1 MAPRSRT
8 GCLTCRQRKLK
19 CSEERPVCAQCSK
32 ANRDCVPSSGITFRH
47 QQNPSLNRGEES
59 LKSFYGYK
67 ETFGEGVTWCQ
78 IPRDLKFVY
87 TNNPYDDEDA
97 DADASVGGEVIKDP
111 HMVSSLAELAQHAE
125 SVDDGRKNGVGYYE
139 ADATPGAYHGYATH
153 GLEALSAVASSQDQ
167 YSYAPPPATM
177 GQNEDVSQ
185 HSYSQVTP
193 SPQQIGA
200 TPNQHQMDATPNQQ
214 HVDATPNQHG
224 NLDFILNPASAGGM
238 TPAEPNIDPQ
248 LNTGT
253 PTHKEPQFSQHQ
265 TPQLQKQSPI
275 HNHVRTSPYVSTLG
289 RPRLHSEGSLVKQ
302 PAIDDPQLAFLLR
315 DYSERAGTWMDLFD
329 LNLFFATKVPVLAV
343 RCPLL
348 LYSCVALSAKSL
360 ARVNGRKPVM
370 GGQIT
375 IGRQSRLEYWPGPAL
390 DTEGWV
396 RKAREYYDLAVSL
409 LRQAL
414 AGATRP
420 PTSSLPEDASPQT
433 VIAAQAAPLPTTD
446 SDELVAAT
454 AILCVYE
461 FLDASGSEWSRH
473 LDGAKTLFEVAKDK
487 MMPLAVPSSMADN
500 FTYHLS
506 GPVNQLSPAARLTQ
520 GRKAVFWNF
529 SRQDM
534 LSAFINN
541 TSTRL
546 DTSDLAMWRNAGLKL
561 TPEGLVCPSNPDHP
575 EYTPENAMPEDLIC
589 NALIWLLMK
598 LVNFISAGDD
608 LPEGISPLGL
618 GVRQRELLEYWEGLD
633 RQLRVWYEGLPDT
646 FHSAAVRPAE
656 VKGGI
661 AEKWFPRP
669 MCASIMQSYHFARIQ
684 LLHNKPHMS
693 TAVPFSARDCA
704 LTGSHPSPGISLAAR
719 HASYASI
726 LQLSRSHAKE
736 IVAIGVGRSDEG
748 TRIHSVQP
756 LWTAGLVLGI
766 SDDEEVSE
774 ETEGWRRSIISQLRG
789 IERDMGWAA
798 EYRVESLLDLWGLPP
813 DWGIE
818 DCDR

>member
-1 MAPRSRT
+1 
-8 GCLTCRQRKLK
+8 
-19 CSEERPVCAQCSK
+19 
-32 ANRDCVPSSGITFRH
+32 
-47 QQNPSLNRGEES
+47 
-59 LKSFYGYK
+59 
-67 ETFGEGVTWCQ
+67 
-78 IPRDLKFVY
+78 
-87 TNNPYDDEDA
+87 
-97 DADASVGGEVIKDP
+97 
-111 HMVSSLAELAQHAE
+111 
-125 SVDDGRKNGVGYYE
+125 
-139 ADATPGAYHGYATH
+139 
-153 GLEALSAVASSQDQ
+153 
-167 YSYAPPPATM
+167 
-177 GQNEDVSQ
+177 
-185 HSYSQVTP
+185 
-193 SPQQIGA
+193 
-200 TPNQHQMDATPNQQ
+200 
-214 HVDATPNQHG
+214 
-224 NLDFILNPASAGGM
+224 
-238 TPAEPNIDPQ
+238 
-248 LNTGT
+248 
-253 PTHKEPQFSQHQ
+253 
-265 TPQLQKQSPI
+265 
-275 HNHVRTSPYVSTLG
+275 
-289 RPRLHSEGSLVKQ
+289 
-302 PAIDDPQLAFLLR
+302 
-315 DYSERAGTWMDLFD
+315 
-329 LNLFFATKVPVLAV
+329 
-343 RCPLL
+343 
-348 LYSCVALSAKSL
+348 
-360 ARVNGRKPVM
+360 M
-370 GGQIT
+370 GGQI
-375 IGRQSRLEYWPGPAL
+375 IVGRQSQLEYWPGPAL

-433 VIAAQAAPLPTTD
+433 VIAAQASPLPTTD

-487 MMPLAVPSSMADN
+487 MMPLAMPPSMADN
-500 FTYHLS
+500 FTYSLS

-529 SRQDM
+529 ARQDM

-561 TPEGLVCPSNPDHP
+561 TPEGLVCPSNTDHP
-575 EYTPENAMPEDLIC
+575 DYIPENAMPEDLIS

-704 LTGSHPSPGISLAAR
+704 LSDPHPSPGISLAAR

-736 IVAIGVGRSDEG
+736 IVAIGAGRSDEG

-766 SDDEEVSE
+766 SEDDDEVSE

-798 EYRVESLLDLWGLPP
+798 EYRVESLLHLWGLPP

>member
-1 MAPRSRT
+1 
-8 GCLTCRQRKLK
+8 
-19 CSEERPVCAQCSK
+19 
-32 ANRDCVPSSGITFRH
+32 
-47 QQNPSLNRGEES
+47 
-59 LKSFYGYK
+59 
-67 ETFGEGVTWCQ
+67 
-78 IPRDLKFVY
+78 
-87 TNNPYDDEDA
+87 
-97 DADASVGGEVIKDP
+97 KDP

-275 HNHVRTSPYVSTLG
+275 HNHVRTSSYVSTLG

-646 FHSAAVRPAE
+646 FHSAA
-656 VKGGI
+656 
-661 AEKWFPRP
+661 
-669 MCASIMQSYHFARIQ
+669 
-684 LLHNKPHMS
+684 
-693 TAVPFSARDCA
+693 
-704 LTGSHPSPGISLAAR
+704 
-719 HASYASI
+719 
-726 LQLSRSHAKE
+726 
-736 IVAIGVGRSDEG
+736 
-748 TRIHSVQP
+748 
-756 LWTAGLVLGI
+756 TAGLVLGI

-813 DWGIE
+813 DWDIE